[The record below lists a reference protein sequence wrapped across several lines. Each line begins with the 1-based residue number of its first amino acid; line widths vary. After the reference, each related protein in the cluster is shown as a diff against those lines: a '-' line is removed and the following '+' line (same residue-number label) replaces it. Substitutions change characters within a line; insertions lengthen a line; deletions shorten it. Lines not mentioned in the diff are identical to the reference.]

1 MMMNNRIIQLGETE
15 TGLYVHRIAQQQPL
29 SPLTIGYA
37 VQLQAGSTLNMQL
50 AERRKELGVLVCSG
64 SVSHGGLKWLQGSV
78 LVLTD
83 AQAGLRLAATSD
95 AVLVLLSAVDER
107 TQSTIL

>member
-1 MMMNNRIIQLGETE
+1 MQTNKITQLGETE
-15 TGLYVHRIAQQQPL
+15 TRLYLQRMQQPL

-37 VQLQAGSTLNMQL
+37 VQLKAGESLTLAL
-50 AERRKELGVLVCSG
+50 SERRRELGVLVCSG
-64 SVSHGGLKWLQGSV
+64 SVSQGGFQYMTGSV
-78 LVLTD
+78 MLL
-83 AQAGLRLAATSD
+83 AEAMAGLRLTSTGG